1 MRDLGTLGGSESDG
15 AAINARGWVTGGAT
29 TVNGDFHAFLHDG
42 ERMLDLGT
50 LSGRLAIGEG
60 INASGWVVGNAHV
73 DIGGSL
79 VNHGFLYDGT
89 TSTTPGRSP
98 ALHGTLM
105 SA

>member
-1 MRDLGTLGGSESDG
+1 
-15 AAINARGWVTGGAT
+15 
-29 TVNGDFHAFLHDG
+29 
-42 ERMLDLGT
+42 MLDLGT